1 MKSRL
6 TGRQLKKTI
15 FALLQQPD
23 FNAGIQEICR
33 FPYRQVVNPLFS
45 FLYSLDDTIKWRA
58 VSAMGAVIARLA
70 EEELESARIVM
81 RRFIW
86 NLNDES
92 GGIGWGSPEAM
103 GETMALSK
111 TLADEY
117 AAILVS
123 YIRPDGN
130 YLEHEDLQSGVL
142 WGIGR
147 LAHARPARVSDA
159 APFLC
164 AYMESGR
171 PVLARAGR
179 MGRHGSADRPHGC
192 LLEGAERT
200 TGRLSEFIG
209 TVYLRPI
216 ESATWLPVRLR
227 RRDFGVV
234 DIELLSGSICHAI
247 ERVKFSSGPFE
258 IRKRDGV
265 IVVGGNDA
273 GAGGRQSNLGGQKVR

>member
-6 TGRQLKKTI
+6 SGRQLKKAVI
-15 FALLQQPD
+15 ELLQQPD

-147 LAHARPARVSDA
+147 LAHARPAHVSDA

-171 PVLARAGR
+171 PALRGLAAWAAMALPTGHTDVCLKALKDDRSVVRIYHDGIFAAYRICDLVAGQ
-179 MGRHGSADRPHGC
+179 
-192 LLEGAERT
+192 AE
-200 TGRLSEFIG
+200 
-209 TVYLRPI
+209 
-216 ESATWLPVRLR
+216 A
-227 RRDFGVV
+227 
-234 DIELLSGSICHAI
+234 
-247 ERVKFSSGPFE
+247 
-258 IRKRDGV
+258 
-265 IVVGGNDA
+265 
-273 GAGGRQSNLGGQKVR
+273 Q

>member
-6 TGRQLKKTI
+6 SGRQLKKKV
-15 FALLQQPD
+15 FELLQQPD
-23 FNAGIQEICR
+23 FDAGIQQICR
-33 FPYRQVVNPLFS
+33 LPYRQVVNPLFS

-58 VSAMGAVIARLA
+58 VSAMGAVMARLA
-70 EEELESARIVM
+70 QEEMESARIVM

-111 TLADEY
+111 NLADEY

-130 YLEHEDLQSGVL
+130 YLEHEDLQTGVL

-147 LAHARPARVSDA
+147 LAHARPAHVTDA

-164 AYMESGR
+164 AYMESVR
-171 PVLARAGR
+171 PTLRGLAVWAALALPTGHTDACLKALQDDTFVVNIYRDGFHAAFRICDLVAGQ
-179 MGRHGSADRPHGC
+179 A
-192 LLEGAERT
+192 GAE
-200 TGRLSEFIG
+200 
-209 TVYLRPI
+209 
-216 ESATWLPVRLR
+216 
-227 RRDFGVV
+227 
-234 DIELLSGSICHAI
+234 
-247 ERVKFSSGPFE
+247 
-258 IRKRDGV
+258 
-265 IVVGGNDA
+265 
-273 GAGGRQSNLGGQKVR
+273 